1 MTEFCALSHA
11 ESGRHIAQT
20 PVFGKCS
27 LSVPR
32 DGSLGHPDQLGE
44 ASLAVDQRQ
53 VAQVAAVMLNQVGGE
68 QHRGV
73 GSATA
78 RNTGVCRLSDDPVVA
93 DVKREAARNN
103 VAVGG
108 LARVSDSVSQ
118 HSVKLALAEFLG
130 LSSNCLPGHLLCLRV
145 GTGGQQRRPSLR
157 DRHYLGFCC
166 WWPVT
171 TLQAQTI

>member
-1 MTEFCALSHA
+1 M
-11 ESGRHIAQT
+11 RQT

-32 DGSLGHPDQLGE
+32 DGDQLGE

-93 DVKREAARNN
+93 DVKLEAAPEQCC
-103 VAVGG
+103 GG
-108 LARVSDSVSQ
+108 RASCGAS
-118 HSVKLALAEFLG
+118 
-130 LSSNCLPGHLLCLRV
+130 
-145 GTGGQQRRPSLR
+145 TGCSRLDQV
-157 DRHYLGFCC
+157 C
-166 WWPVT
+166 
-171 TLQAQTI
+171 